1 MVRKFLLALLFCSGL
16 FNAQAQQ
23 AVALF
28 SPPPLAL
35 DGSVAGHSTSG
46 LTVSATL
53 TTTHGPDVIIAE
65 CVTNTTTISSVA
77 SVPSLTWTFR
87 AIDYLGGGATA
98 PVAEYYAISPNPQ
111 PSIAVTCTASGGS
124 SSNNNVVAFGISG
137 AKTGAP
143 FDTNSSLP
151 IQANPDPLSIST
163 VASNVFIIG
172 LFRESVATSPTAG
185 PGYTLISG
193 ANFTMAE
200 YKILSSPAS
209 SLSVTQTTGAGG
221 ANGGI
226 ADAIVQGP

>member
-1 MVRKFLLALLFCSGL
+1 MSRLLLTLLFCLGL
-16 FNAQAQQ
+16 SSAQATQI
-23 AVALF
+23 AAIF

-35 DGSVAGHSTSG
+35 DGSAAGSATAT
-46 LTVSATL
+46 TVSATI

-65 CVTNTTTISSVA
+65 CMTNAA
-77 SVPSLTWTFR
+77 SVTSVTSVPALTFTQR
-87 AIDYLGGGATA
+87 ATNGTAGG
-98 PVAEYYAISPNPQ
+98 VNEYYAISPNPQ
-111 PSIAVTCTASGGS
+111 PSIVVTCHVASS
-124 SSNNNVVAFGISG
+124 AFSNIVAFGISG
-137 AKTGAP
+137 AKTSAP
-143 FDTNSSLP
+143 FDTNGSLP
-151 IQANPDPLSIST
+151 IQSNPDPLTIST
-163 VASNVFIIG
+163 VAANVFIIG

-209 SLSVTQTTGAGG
+209 GLSVTQTTGAGG